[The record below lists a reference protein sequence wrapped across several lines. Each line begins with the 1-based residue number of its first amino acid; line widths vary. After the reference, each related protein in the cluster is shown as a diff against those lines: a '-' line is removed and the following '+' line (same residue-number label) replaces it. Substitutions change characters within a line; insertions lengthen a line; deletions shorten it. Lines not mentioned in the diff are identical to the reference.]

1 MTQYTAGITSCF
13 DESFQEGSI
22 LPDFLI
28 HYGEFFTMA
37 EKVLYEEVIDFLDAV
52 SAANDNGRKII
63 RPDIT
68 MLRLQTPQTLL
79 LDWPLNVQY

>member
-1 MTQYTAGITSCF
+1 
-13 DESFQEGSI
+13 
-22 LPDFLI
+22 
-28 HYGEFFTMA
+28 MA

-63 RPDIT
+63 RPEIT
-68 MLRLQTPQTLL
+68 ALRLQTPQTLL

>member
-1 MTQYTAGITSCF
+1 
-13 DESFQEGSI
+13 
-22 LPDFLI
+22 
-28 HYGEFFTMA
+28 MA

-52 SAANDNGRKII
+52 SAANDNRRKII

-68 MLRLQTPQTLL
+68 ALRLQTPQTLL